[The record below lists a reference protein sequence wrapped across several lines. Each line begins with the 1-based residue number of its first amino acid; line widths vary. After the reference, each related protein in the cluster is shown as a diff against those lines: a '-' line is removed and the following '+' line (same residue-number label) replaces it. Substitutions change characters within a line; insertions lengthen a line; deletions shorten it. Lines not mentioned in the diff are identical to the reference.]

1 MTELRRDFEAMYR
14 DGPPPWDLGRPQ
26 REVVALAEAGEIV
39 GEVLDVGCGTGEH
52 ALYLASLGK
61 RVMGV
66 DASPAAIAQAQAKA
80 AQRGLAVPFRIAD
93 ALQLGKL
100 HRRFETVLD
109 VGLFH
114 VLADEERRPY
124 AESLC
129 EVLSPGGKLHILCF
143 SDEEPP
149 GPGPRRV
156 PEYDIRAT
164 FRSIFAMVDVKPA
177 VFETRTSADGAKAWR
192 ATLVRV

>member
-1 MTELRRDFEAMYR
+1 MTEPPRDFESAYR
-14 DGPPPWDLGRPQ
+14 SGTPPWDIGRPQ
-26 REVVALAEAGEIV
+26 PEVVALAEAGELV
-39 GEVLDVGCGTGEH
+39 GNVLDVGCGTGEH
-52 ALYLASLGK
+52 ALYLAALGK

-66 DASPAAIAQAQAKA
+66 DASPSAIARAQAKA
-80 AQRGLAVPFRIAD
+80 AERGLAVPFQVAD
-93 ALQLGKL
+93 ALRLGRL

-114 VLADEERRPY
+114 VFGDEERRPY

-129 EVLSPGGKLHILCF
+129 EVLSPGGKLHVLCF

-156 PEYDIRAT
+156 QEYDLRAT
-164 FRSIFAMVDVKPA
+164 FRSLFAMVDVRPA
-177 VFETRTSADGAKAWR
+177 LFERLGAEPAKAWR

>member
-26 REVVALAEAGEIV
+26 REVIALAEAGEIV